1 MKEAVRNLTHLKAFS
16 LCLLFLISGQVQ
28 SVASNLPTIIPNNL
42 SRTKDIALSTRNTRV
57 AASLINGTNTYSS
70 TSANKAL
77 ALGAVTVQ
85 GELKKWHKIT
95 LLIEGPSTS
104 ETNGSNPF
112 LNYRLNVTFTNGSK
126 KYVV

>member
-1 MKEAVRNLTHLKAFS
+1 MKNFIHKLASTSVLTGLFS
-16 LCLLFLISGQVQ
+16 LFSWVPFYGYATSIHP
-28 SVASNLPTIIPNNL
+28 A
-42 SRTKDIALSTRNTRV
+42 KSTESFNS
-57 AASLINGTNTYSS
+57 AAGRLRADDGS
-70 TSANKAL
+70 
-77 ALGAVTVQ
+77 VTVQ